1 MDKQEIIN
9 NVQRELN
16 EILVHYTV
24 KVTQEQNIL
33 LFKIHTEITLDNSQ
47 IKKLISLGHISM
59 KRSGKGITTTL
70 RKLVD

>member
-9 NVQRELN
+9 NVKREIKEL
-16 EILVHYTV
+16 LVHY
-24 KVTQEQNIL
+24 KVSVSQEQNIL

-59 KRSGKGITTTL
+59 KRSGKGITITL
-70 RKLVD
+70 RKFVD